1 MEKKLLITEEEK
13 SRILGMHKSA
23 IKTETKIINE
33 AVTLQQVQQLLVDK
47 GFELGTTGDGKGV
60 DGKLGPKTL
69 QAISDALA
77 QFAKNPAGTQTQG
90 TTPQQDNKI
99 HNAQVVGTPNVD
111 DFLKTTTPKMMND
124 MIKGQPADQQQPTQ
138 IKPGMSAVGYLQDEA
153 QGYSFIVQKV
163 TPITECNL
171 TELELV
177 TQQGGRPRY
186 GYYQG
191 NDIESIKR
199 FGERVKSN
207 NPCTDFASMDNFG
220 ALKFS

>member
-1 MEKKLLITEEEK
+1 MKNKLFLTESEKNT
-13 SRILGMHKSA
+13 ILGMHKSA
-23 IKTETKIINE
+23 IRTETKIINE

-47 GFELGTTGDGKGV
+47 GFELGQTGPNQDGV
-60 DGKLGPKTL
+60 DGKIGPKTL
-69 QAISDALA
+69 QSISDALA

-99 HNAQVVGTPNVD
+99 HNAQVVGAPNVD
-111 DFLKTTTPKMMND
+111 VLKTTPKMMND

-153 QGYSFIVQKV
+153 EGYKFTVQKV

-191 NDIESIKR
+191 NDMESIKR

-207 NPCTDFASMDNFG
+207 NPCADFASMDNFG